1 LGRWDA
7 RRCGRHRVFGHIGE
21 WGAGLMSLGGVMG
34 AIAAYL
40 GNKSVDPEMYRYSRK
55 GKDRIV

>member
-1 LGRWDA
+1 
-7 RRCGRHRVFGHIGE
+7 
-21 WGAGLMSLGGVMG
+21 MG